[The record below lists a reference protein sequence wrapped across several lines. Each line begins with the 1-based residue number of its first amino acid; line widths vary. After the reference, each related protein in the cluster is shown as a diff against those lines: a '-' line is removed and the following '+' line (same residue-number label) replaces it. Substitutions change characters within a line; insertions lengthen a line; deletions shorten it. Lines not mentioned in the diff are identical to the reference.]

1 MNGEHIEDP
10 GLRIVNDK
18 LFARVQALREG
29 RRFGPKG
36 CYV

>member
-18 LFARVQALREG
+18 LFARVQEMRDG
-29 RRFGPKG
+29 F
-36 CYV
+36 